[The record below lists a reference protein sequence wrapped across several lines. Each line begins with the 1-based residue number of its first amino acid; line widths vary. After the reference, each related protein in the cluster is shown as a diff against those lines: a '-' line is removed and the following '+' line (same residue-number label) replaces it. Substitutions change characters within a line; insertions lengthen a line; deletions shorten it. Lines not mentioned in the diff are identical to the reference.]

1 MKFGV
6 AFANILGWAGG
17 PGAIEAARAAEA
29 TGFDSFWTIE
39 HVIFPDKYESEYPYS
54 PDGKMPAERSTSMPD
69 PLIWLSY
76 IASATTTL
84 RLATGILILPQ
95 RNPVVL
101 AKEVATLDALSGGRV
116 TLGIGVG
123 WLKEEFDALGIDWAR
138 RGDRTDDYIAAMRA
152 LWAADGASHHGEFA
166 SFDDVSSNPKPVANN
181 IPVIIGGHSKAA
193 ARRAGR
199 IGDGLFPGK
208 GSIAQLTELFDIA
221 RQEAATAGRDPA
233 ALEFTA
239 GSEAV
244 FGSDPVGAVEE
255 LAAAGVHR
263 VIVPSY
269 MVMFPNAPDAM
280 AAFAEKVIAPT
291 ASS

>member
-1 MKFGV
+1 VKFGV
-6 AFANILGWAGG
+6 AFANTLGWTEGKNAV
-17 PGAIEAARAAEA
+17 AAAQAAEA
-29 TGFDSFWTIE
+29 TGFDSFWTVE
-39 HVIFPDKYESEYPYS
+39 HVIYPDQYESAYPYS
-54 PDGKMPAERSTSMPD
+54 ADGKMPAKPSTAIPD

-123 WLKEEFDALGIDWAR
+123 WLKEEFDALGIDWSR
-138 RGDRTDDYIAAMRA
+138 RGDRTDDYIRAMRA
-152 LWAADGASHHGEFA
+152 LWASDGASYHGEFA
-166 SFDDVSSNPKPVANN
+166 AFDTVSSNPKPVANN
-181 IPVIIGGHSKAA
+181 VPVIIGGHSKAA
-193 ARRAGR
+193 AKRAGR
-199 IGDGLFPGK
+199 VGDGLFPGK
-208 GSIAQLTELFDIA
+208 GSPTELAELFDIA
-221 RQEAATAGRDPA
+221 QQEAAAAGRDPA

-239 GSEAV
+239 ASPAI

-255 LAAAGVHR
+255 LAQVGVHR

-269 MVMFPNAPDAM
+269 VVMQPSATEAM
-280 AAFAEKVIAPT
+280 TAFAERVIAPT
-291 ASS
+291 ASI